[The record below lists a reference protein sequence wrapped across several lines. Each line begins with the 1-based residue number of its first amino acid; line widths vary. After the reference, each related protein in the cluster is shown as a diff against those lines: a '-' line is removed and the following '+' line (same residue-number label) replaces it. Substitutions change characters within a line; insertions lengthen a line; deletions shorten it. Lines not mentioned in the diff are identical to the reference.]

1 MIGREVVVEG
11 YGPGDPGGGVAL
23 AELSRRELKDS
34 ARLFD
39 LRRDLPGGK
48 EVGEE
53 GRATGGDGLGEGFA
67 CKPTIGTTTGATG
80 GDGLGEGEEV
90 QRVPNPPVHPPFEVD
105 QAGLPRDLDPGA
117 GDCRV

>member
-1 MIGREVVVEG
+1 MIGREVVAEG
-11 YGPGDPGGGVAL
+11 YGPGDPPGGVAL
-23 AELSRRELKDS
+23 PELSRRELKDS

-39 LRRDLPGGK
+39 LRRDLPGGE

-80 GDGLGEGEEV
+80 GDGLGEGEEEV
-90 QRVPNPPVHPPFEVD
+90 QQDPHPPASFEVD

>member
-1 MIGREVVVEG
+1 M
-11 YGPGDPGGGVAL
+11 AL
-23 AELSRRELKDS
+23 PELSRMELKDS

-39 LRRDLPGGK
+39 LRRDLPGGE

-53 GRATGGDGLGEGFA
+53 GRATGGDGEGE
-67 CKPTIGTTTGATG
+67 
-80 GDGLGEGEEV
+80 EEV
-90 QRVPNPPVHPPFEVD
+90 QRVPHPPASFEVD

>member
-1 MIGREVVVEG
+1 MARAIWSILQGEWHF
-11 YGPGDPGGGVAL
+11 PNL
-23 AELSRRELKDS
+23 LLSRRELKDS

-39 LRRDLPGGK
+39 LRRGLPGGE

-53 GRATGGDGLGEGFA
+53 GRDKGWDGLGEGFA

-80 GDGLGEGEEV
+80 GDGLGEGEEEV
-90 QRVPNPPVHPPFEVD
+90 QQDPHPPAPFEVD
-105 QAGLPRDLDPGA
+105 QAGLPRDMDPGA

>member
-1 MIGREVVVEG
+1 M
-11 YGPGDPGGGVAL
+11 AL
-23 AELSRRELKDS
+23 PELSGRELKDS

-39 LRRDLPGGK
+39 LRRGLPGGE

-53 GRATGGDGLGEGFA
+53 G
-67 CKPTIGTTTGATG
+67 GATG
-80 GDGLGEGEEV
+80 GDGLGEGEEEV
-90 QRVPNPPVHPPFEVD
+90 QQDPHPPASFEVD

>member
-1 MIGREVVVEG
+1 VT
-11 YGPGDPGGGVAL
+11 L
-23 AELSRRELKDS
+23 AELSGRELKDS

-39 LRRDLPGGK
+39 LRRGLPGGE

-53 GRATGGDGLGEGFA
+53 G
-67 CKPTIGTTTGATG
+67 GATG
-80 GDGLGEGEEV
+80 GDGLGEGEEEV
-90 QRVPNPPVHPPFEVD
+90 QQDPHPPVHPPFEVD

>member
-11 YGPGDPGGGVAL
+11 YGPGDPPGGVAL
-23 AELSRRELKDS
+23 PELSGRELKDS

-39 LRRDLPGGK
+39 LRRGLPGGD

-53 GRATGGDGLGEGFA
+53 SHGWGRTR
-67 CKPTIGTTTGATG
+67 
-80 GDGLGEGEEV
+80 EGEEEV
-90 QRVPNPPVHPPFEVD
+90 QQDPHPPASFEVD

-117 GDCRV
+117 GDGLLQGLNPSATTRVRLYLLHSLTGRSQ

>member
-1 MIGREVVVEG
+1 MARAILSSRGSGTSRTLREGVEG
-11 YGPGDPGGGVAL
+11 LV
-23 AELSRRELKDS
+23 
-34 ARLFD
+34 RLFD
-39 LRRDLPGGK
+39 LRRGLPGGE

-53 GRATGGDGLGEGFA
+53 GRAPGGDGLGEGFA

-80 GDGLGEGEEV
+80 GDGEGEEEV
-90 QRVPNPPVHPPFEVD
+90 QQDPHPPASFEVD